1 MKKFRKI
8 WDEEKKDFLRR
19 TKGLHRLDALATFYA
34 AYPELRGD
42 VTPAAFFDQRS
53 RLGAAEKRPN
63 GYKGAR
69 TPRPIGAE
77 QVKKGYVRIK
87 VAQPNVWMSKAKW
100 VYMNAHPG
108 EDLSERSNYIFLDG
122 DNRNFAPDNIER
134 VPLKLM
140 GVFNLLSGTEEGC
153 PEATRVR
160 LAQSKLKLAALDLAE
175 KVGEVALVSCKG
187 RTMRVYKPRR
197 NELARGYSKKITA
210 DPERRRRRNEWAKGY
225 LAKKR
230 LDPEW
235 VEKRRRY
242 VREWAKRKREERK
255 Q

>member
-1 MKKFRKI
+1 MKKFRKV
-8 WDEEKKDFLRR
+8 WDAEKNEFLKA

-42 VTPAAFFDQRS
+42 VSPTAFFNQRS
-53 RLGAAEKRPN
+53 RVGAAEKRPN
-63 GYKGAR
+63 GYKGGR

-87 VAQPNVWMSKAKW
+87 VAHPNVWMSKAKW
-100 VYMNAHPG
+100 VYKNAHPG
-108 EDLSERSNYIFLDG
+108 EDLSERSNYVFLDG
-122 DNRNFAPDNIER
+122 DNRNFAPDNIAR

-140 GVFNLLSGTEEGC
+140 AVFNLLGGTEEGC

-160 LAQSKLKLAALDLAE
+160 LAQAKLKVASLDLAE
-175 KVGEVALVSCKG
+175 KVGEVALVPCKG

-197 NELARGYSKKITA
+197 NELARALSKKISA
-210 DPERRRRRNEWAKGY
+210 DPERRRRRNERAKVY

-235 VEKRRRY
+235 VEKSRKY
-242 VREWAKRKREERK
+242 AREWAKRKREERK
-255 Q
+255 R

>member
-8 WDEEKKDFLRR
+8 WDAEKNNFLKA
-19 TKGLHRLDALATFYA
+19 TKGLHKLDALATFYA

-42 VTPAAFFDQRS
+42 VTPTAFFNQRS
-53 RLGAAEKRPN
+53 RMGAAGKPSHHFCR
-63 GYKGAR
+63 K
-69 TPRPIGAE
+69 PRPLYSE

-87 VAQPNVWMSKAKW
+87 VAQPNVWWPKAKL
-100 VYMNAHPG
+100 VYHNAHPD
-108 EDLSERSNYIFLDG
+108 EDLSERSNYVFLDG
-122 DNRNFAPDNIER
+122 DNRNFSPDNIAR

-140 GVFNLLSGTEEGC
+140 GVFTLLGGTEEGC

-160 LAQSKLKLAALDLAE
+160 LAQAKLKVASLDLAE
-175 KVGEVALVSCKG
+175 KVGEVAFVTHNG

-197 NELARGYSKKITA
+197 NELARARSKKISA
-210 DPERRRRRNEWAKGY
+210 DPERRRRRNEWAKVY

-235 VEKRRRY
+235 VEKYRKY
-242 VREWAKRKREERK
+242 NREWAKRKREERK

>member
-1 MKKFRKI
+1 MKKFRKV
-8 WDEEKKDFLRR
+8 WDAEKNEFLKA

-42 VTPAAFFDQRS
+42 VSPTAFFNQRS
-53 RLGAAEKRPN
+53 RMGAAGEPSHHFCRK
-63 GYKGAR
+63 
-69 TPRPIGAE
+69 PRPLYSE

-100 VYMNAHPG
+100 VYKNAHPD
-108 EDLSERSNYIFLDG
+108 EDLSERSNYVFLDG
-122 DNRNFAPDNIER
+122 DNRNFSPDNIAR

-140 GVFNLLSGTEEGC
+140 GVFNLLGGTEEGC

-160 LAQSKLKLAALDLAE
+160 LAQAKLRVASMDLAE
-175 KVGEVALVSCKG
+175 KVGEAALVPCKG

-197 NELARGYSKKITA
+197 NELARAYSKQITA
-210 DPERRRRRNEWAKGY
+210 DPKRRGRRNEWAKGY

-242 VREWAKRKREERK
+242 AREWAKRKREERK
-255 Q
+255 R

>member
-8 WDEEKKDFLRR
+8 WDEEKNDFLRR
-19 TKGLHRLDALATFYA
+19 TEGLPRLDALATFYA
-34 AYPELRGD
+34 AYPECVGD
-42 VTPAAFFDQRS
+42 VSPPAFFNQRC
-53 RLGAAEKRPN
+53 RVGAAEKRPN
-63 GYKGAR
+63 GYKGSR

-100 VYMNAHPG
+100 VYKNAHPG

-122 DNRNFAPDNIER
+122 DNRNFSPDNIER
-134 VPLKLM
+134 VSLKLM
-140 GVFNLLSGTEEGC
+140 GVFTLLGGTEEGC

-160 LAQSKLKLAALDLAE
+160 IAQAKLKLAELDLAE
-175 KVGEVALVSCKG
+175 KVGEVAFVTNKG
-187 RTMRVYKPRR
+187 RVMRVYKPRR
-197 NELARGYSKKITA
+197 NERIRAYSKKVTA
-210 DPERRRRRNEWAKGY
+210 DPKRRRRRNEWAKGY

-235 VEKRRRY
+235 VEKHRKY
-242 VREWAKRKREERK
+242 AREWAKRKREERK
-255 Q
+255 K

>member
-19 TKGLHRLDALATFYA
+19 TEGLPRLDALATFYA
-34 AYPELRGD
+34 AYPECVGD
-42 VTPAAFFDQRS
+42 VSPAAFFDQRS
-53 RLGAAEKRPN
+53 QVGAAEKRPN

-87 VAQPNVWMSKAKW
+87 VGQPNVWMSKAKW
-100 VYMNAHPG
+100 VYKNAHPG
-108 EDLSERSNYIFLDG
+108 EDLSERSNYVFLDG
-122 DNRNFAPDNIER
+122 DNRNFSPDNIER
-134 VPLKLM
+134 VSLKLM
-140 GVFNLLSGTEEGC
+140 CVFNLLGGC
-153 PEATRVR
+153 ERGNPEATRVR
-160 LAQSKLKLAALDLAE
+160 IAQAKLRVASLDLAE
-175 KVGEVALVSCKG
+175 KVGEVALVPCKG

-197 NELARGYSKKITA
+197 NELARAYRKKITA
-210 DPERRRRRNEWAKGY
+210 DPKRRGRRNEWVKGY

-242 VREWAKRKREERK
+242 AREWAKRKREERK
-255 Q
+255 R